1 MRFARFGIALC
12 ALVSFSACDNYIIE
26 NEQAVN
32 TAFGNLQSQ
41 YQRRADLIPNLVETV
56 KAAAAH
62 EKDTLE
68 AVIAARNQATTIKL
82 DSADLEDPAKVAA
95 FQKAQTG
102 LAGALRQVFALQESY
117 PEIRANQNFR
127 DLQVQIEGT
136 ENRIQRAREQY
147 NESVQVYN
155 AAILKWPGRWLAGGR
170 KAKQPFA
177 AEAGAEVAPKVKF

>member
-1 MRFARFGIALC
+1 MKAAIAIASLT
-12 ALVSFSACDNYIIE
+12 LFSACDNYIIE
-26 NEQAVN
+26 NEQQVN

-68 AVIAARNQATTIKL
+68 GVIAARNSASQIKL
-82 DSADLEDPAKVAA
+82 EADDLTDPAKVAQ
-95 FQKAQTG
+95 FQKAQG
-102 LAGALRQVFALQESY
+102 ALAGALRQVFALQERY

-147 NESVQVYN
+147 NEAVQTYN

-170 KAKQPFA
+170 KAKQVFE
-177 AEAGAEVAPKVKF
+177 AEAGSEHAPKVKF

>member
-1 MRFARFGIALC
+1 MKFAIALC
-12 ALVSFSACDNYIIE
+12 ALTTFSACDNYIIE

-32 TAFGNLQSQ
+32 TAWGNLQSQ

-56 KAAAAH
+56 KGAAAH

-68 AVIAARNQATTIKL
+68 AVIAARNAATTIKL
-82 DSADLEDPAKVAA
+82 DAGDLEDPNKVAQ
-95 FQKAQTG
+95 FQKAQG
-102 LAGALRQVFALQESY
+102 SLAGALRQVFALQEQY

-147 NESVQVYN
+147 NEAVQVYN

-170 KAKQPFA
+170 KPKQAFA
-177 AEAGAEVAPKVKF
+177 AEAGAETAPKVKF

>member
-1 MRFARFGIALC
+1 MRFAIALG
-12 ALVSFSACDNYIIE
+12 ALVTFAGCDNYIIE

-82 DSADLEDPAKVAA
+82 DAADLEDPAKVAA

-147 NESVQVYN
+147 NEAAQVYN
-155 AAILKWPGRWLAGGR
+155 AAILKWPGRWLAGAR
-170 KAKQPFA
+170 KPKQPFEA
-177 AEAGAEVAPKVKF
+177 DAGAATAPKVKF